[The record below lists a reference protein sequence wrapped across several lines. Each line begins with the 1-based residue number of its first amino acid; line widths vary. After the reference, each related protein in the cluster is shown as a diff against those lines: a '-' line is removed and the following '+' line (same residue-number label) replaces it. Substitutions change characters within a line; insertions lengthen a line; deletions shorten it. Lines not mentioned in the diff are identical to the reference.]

1 MFQFDSFT
9 DRQPFGAVRKAT
21 TIHFTAKADGA
32 VTQASLI
39 IMPDGR
45 GDQTETLPM
54 TKSPN
59 GYTVSFAPQTAGLWF
74 YHFELQTDEG
84 RQRFGAVDGGFG
96 GPM

>member
-59 GYTVSFAPQTAGLWF
+59 GYTVSFAILNCKPMKAANALVRLMAVLAGSGKF
-74 YHFELQTDEG
+74 I
-84 RQRFGAVDGGFG
+84 RKM
-96 GPM
+96 PM

>member
-59 GYTVSFAPQTAGLWF
+59 GYTVYGFTILNCKPMKAANALVRLMAVLAGSGKF
-74 YHFELQTDEG
+74 I
-84 RQRFGAVDGGFG
+84 RKM
-96 GPM
+96 PM

>member
-9 DRQPFGAVRKAT
+9 DRQPFGAVRNAT

-54 TKSPN
+54 TKKPEWLY
-59 GYTVSFAPQTAGLWF
+59 GEFCPTDGWF
-74 YHFELQTDEG
+74 MVLPF
-84 RQRFGAVDGGFG
+84 
-96 GPM
+96 